1 MNKKFV
7 ADKIALGSMLGKRL
21 TNNEF
26 IQLKRSS
33 NRITKK
39 MKQGMDYMGAIK
51 NEKSLKDMRKEKNE
65 SRNK

>member
-1 MNKKFV
+1 
-7 ADKIALGSMLGKRL
+7 MLGKRL